1 MSSNRPGDMLR
12 AVSKP
17 ARVLVL
23 VLLFGVALPGKGQ
36 IPGDPREATVADMA
50 LDWSRGRFA
59 SPLICE
65 LEGELVRGIRRVLI
79 TPGPSYQRPR
89 MNRIIFV
96 DLEVDGASRCF
107 VELAGDVPNVTGSV
121 QIHLLSSRRS
131 DTAQRDFRESLRRK
145 RGFEF
150 RIAAGG
156 LKLQP
161 VTQPPS
167 PARGL
172 DFSGGRATLR
182 TMEPGSDESRLLSPF
197 PSPRKLLLE
206 LSARD
211 GTKLSFPLYMTDLR

>member
-1 MSSNRPGDMLR
+1 MLR

-17 ARVLVL
+17 TSVLVFVL
-23 VLLFGVALPGKGQ
+23 VFGLALSGKGQ
-36 IPGDPREATVADMA
+36 IPSSQREPTVADMA

-65 LEGELVRGIRRVLI
+65 LDGTLVRGLRRVLI
-79 TPGPSYQRPR
+79 TPGPSHQRPR
-89 MNRIIFV
+89 VNRIVFV
-96 DLEVDGASRCF
+96 DLEVDEASRCF
-107 VELAGDVPNVTGSV
+107 GELAGDVPNVTGSI
-121 QIHLLSSRRS
+121 QIHLSSSRRS

-145 RGFEF
+145 RGFDF

-167 PARGL
+167 PTRGV
-172 DFSGGRATLR
+172 DFRGGTASLR
-182 TMEPGSDESRLLSPF
+182 TLEVGSDDSRLLAPF

-211 GTKLSFPLYMTDLR
+211 GTKLSFPLYMTELR